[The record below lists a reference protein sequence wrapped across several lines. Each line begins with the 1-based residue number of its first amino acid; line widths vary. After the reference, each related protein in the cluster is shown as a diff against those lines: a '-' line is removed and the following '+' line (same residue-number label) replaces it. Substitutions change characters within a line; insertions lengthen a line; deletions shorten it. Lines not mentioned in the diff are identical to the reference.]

1 MRGGGAPAAL
11 PAVRGSAPELPS
23 VPVVYQR
30 ILVGTDGSATAG
42 KAVARAVDV
51 ASSTGAKLTIM
62 TAAKPSRG
70 QAVVDEAKVA
80 HDGSG
85 VEIDTAVV
93 DGDPVRALIET
104 ASSGGYDLVVVGN
117 KGMTGVSRFF
127 RLGSVPNKL
136 SHHLPSSLL
145 IVRTT

>member
-1 MRGGGAPAAL
+1 MR
-11 PAVRGSAPELPS
+11 S
-23 VPVVYQR
+23 VPGVYQR
-30 ILVGTDGSATAG
+30 ILVGTDGSETAG
-42 KAVARAVDV
+42 KAVARAVEV

-62 TAAKPSRG
+62 TAGRADKG
-70 QAVVDEAKVA
+70 QSVVDAARAA

-93 DGDPVRALIET
+93 DGDPVRALIDT

-127 RLGSVPNKL
+127 RLGGVPNKL